1 LYVKFER
8 QGSFSK
14 LFIKKLNID
23 CAENA
28 NLKGPEFR
36 LYLRNTQTLLGTD
49 ILSIAPEF
57 DEAELEHFNSF
68 KGQKLIIDNKTKK
81 LHQQLSQNIAT
92 GDKLSILTG
101 LFSIYAFNDLKTELN
116 ALEKCRIIFSQ
127 FKGYT
132 ASASLNSSPFG
143 ELTGTKFEIRY
154 RNKLN
159 QQAIAKE
166 FAQWIT
172 EKSEVK
178 LVKQQGALAQN
189 VIHVDAVNP
198 VTYRGAQFTGAG
210 IGLTESESLDMVTSS
225 NDVDETE
232 QMLNW
237 FDSVWNNNHQLT
249 EAKNLLLKE
258 VEKLSNDNDPQYIY
272 FLTLCHLFKD
282 FVEDLDDERII
293 RSKTGFKETLVW
305 NKLYNF
311 QKDGVLGAI
320 EKLEKYNGCIIADS
334 VGLGKTFEALAV
346 IKYYELRNDRVLVI
360 CPKKLRDN
368 WSVYTI
374 NDKRNLLS
382 KDRFNYDVL
391 NHTDLSRTKGYSGE
405 INLETLNWSN
415 YDLVVIDESHNFR
428 NKPNKGDENSASRYE
443 RLLDNVIRA
452 GVKTKV
458 LMLSATPVNNRM
470 NDLKNQIAFITEGKD
485 TALVDEGI
493 NNIEHTLR
501 TAQTRFN
508 QWNKLAAD
516 ERKVEQLID
525 SMNFDYFKLLDTLT
539 IARSRKHIEKYYD
552 TTELGK
558 FPKRLQPLNI
568 KSDIDISN
576 SFPPLQEINKTIRRL
591 SLAGYAPL
599 KYVRM
604 EKKGEYARRYDMD
617 LGGGKGVFK
626 QVDRQDSLIHLIRIN
641 LLKRMESSIHS
652 FRLTTEKILNQV
664 DSLLSKITSHESGE
678 FEELSI
684 EDLLV
689 ESPEYEPFLIGNKV
703 KVLLQ
708 DLDLIRFRQDLEA
721 DRVFLASIVE
731 EAQQVKADRDAKL
744 ADLKSIISNK
754 IESPINEN
762 NKKIIIFTAF
772 ADTAQYLYKHIH
784 EWAKTSLLVHSALI
798 TGSGTNKSTM
808 PNAGS
813 ELNMLLTHFSPISKE
828 RDKVAPEATQ
838 QIDILIA
845 TDCISEG
852 QNLQDCDFLINYDI
866 HWNPVRIIQ
875 RFGRV
880 DRLGSKNDAIQLVNF
895 WPNME
900 LDEYINL
907 EARVSG
913 RMVLLDISATGEEN
927 LIEVKNEQDAKQMND
942 LEYRRKQLKQ
952 LQDAVMDL
960 EDIPGGVSITDLTLN
975 DFRMDLSNYIKEDK
989 AILDHSPLGLYAAIS
1004 LEKDSPMRA
1013 GVIFC
1018 LKDINKT
1025 VQVDDNYP
1033 LRPFYLVYIAD
1044 NGEVVFSFTQAKKIL
1059 DVIKTVGLHNTELN
1073 HGAIQAKTSKPL
1085 AHYQSL
1091 LEVAVT
1097 NIAGKS
1103 EEKGVESLF
1112 NRGGTV
1118 LSQESSQTV
1127 NDFEVVSYMVL
1138 V

>member
-1 LYVKFER
+1 M
-8 QGSFSK
+8 
-14 LFIKKLNID
+14 
-23 CAENA
+23 
-28 NLKGPEFR
+28 
-36 LYLRNTQTLLGTD
+36 
-49 ILSIAPEF
+49 
-57 DEAELEHFNSF
+57 
-68 KGQKLIIDNKTKK
+68 IIDNKTKK
-81 LHQQLSQNIAT
+81 LHEELSGQIKA
-92 GDKLSILTG
+92 GSKLSILTG
-101 LFSIYAFNDLKTELN
+101 LFSLYAFDELKSELN
-116 ALEKCRIIFSQ
+116 SLEKCRVLFSQ
-127 FKGYT
+127 FKGFAAT
-132 ASASLNSSPFG
+132 PDLNTSPFG
-143 ELTGTKFEIRY
+143 ELTGTKFETRY

-159 QQAIAKE
+159 QQSIAKE
-166 FAQWIT
+166 FAKWLN
-172 EKSEVK
+172 EKVDVK

-189 VIHVDAVNP
+189 VIHLDNNEP
-198 VTYRGAQFTGAG
+198 VTYAGAQFTGAG
-210 IGLTESESLDMVTSS
+210 LGLTESESLDMITSS
-225 NDVDETE
+225 TDVNETK

-237 FDSVWNNNHQLT
+237 FDSVWNNNHQLID
-249 EAKNLLLKE
+249 AKELLLKE
-258 VEKLSNDNDPQYIY
+258 VDKLSRDNEPQYIY

-293 RSKTGFKETLVW
+293 RSKTGFKETIVW

-374 NDKRNLLS
+374 NDKRNLLAQ
-382 KDRFNYDVL
+382 DRFNYDVL

-428 NKPNKGDENSASRYE
+428 NKPNKSDEKSASRYE
-443 RLLDNVIRA
+443 RLLEQVIKA

-485 TALVDEGI
+485 SALVDEGI

-508 QWNKLAAD
+508 QWNKQEAED
-516 ERKVEQLID
+516 RKVEQLID

-552 TTELGK
+552 TTALGK
-558 FPKRLQPLNI
+558 FPQRLQPLNI
-568 KSDIDISN
+568 KSDIDTDN

-626 QVDRQDSLIHLIRIN
+626 QVDRQDSLIHLMRIN

-652 FRLTTEKILNQV
+652 FRLTAEKVLNQV
-664 DSLLSKITSHESGE
+664 DGLLSKITAHEIGD
-678 FEELSI
+678 FEELNI
-684 EDLLV
+684 EDLIL

-721 DRVFLASIVE
+721 DRVFLERIVE
-731 EAQQVKADRDAKL
+731 ESQQITAVKDAKL
-744 ADLKSIISNK
+744 ADLKSIIANK
-754 IESPINEN
+754 IENPINQKQIDN
-762 NKKIIIFTAF
+762 NVIIKNKKIIIFTAF
-772 ADTAQYLYKHIH
+772 ADTAEYLYQNISQ
-784 EWAKTSLLVHSALI
+784 WAQGNLKVHSALI

-808 PNAGS
+808 HGAGN

-828 RDKVAPEATQ
+828 RAKVAPEASE
-838 QIDILIA
+838 QIEILIA

-852 QNLQDCDFLINYDI
+852 QNLQDCDYLVNYDI

-880 DRLGSKNDAIQLVNF
+880 DRLGSTNQVIQLVNF

-927 LIEVKNEQDAKQMND
+927 VIEQDAKQMND

-952 LQDAVMDL
+952 LQDSVMDL
-960 EDIPGGVSITDLTLN
+960 EDISGGVSITDLTLN
-975 DFRMDLSNYIKEDK
+975 DFRMDLSSYLKDEKQQGESAFEN
-989 AILDHSPLGLYAAIS
+989 SPLGLYSAIS
-1004 LEKDSPMRA
+1004 LDNINSSLANESKLKS
-1013 GVIFC
+1013 GVVFC
-1018 LKDINKT
+1018 LKDINNT

-1033 LRPFYLVYIAD
+1033 LRPFYLVYVSDA
-1044 NGEVVFSFTQAKKIL
+1044 GEVVFSFTQAKKIL

-1073 HGAIQAKTSKPL
+1073 HDAIGTKNQKPVS
-1085 AHYQSL
+1085 HYQSL

-1112 NRGGTV
+1112 TRGGTV
-1118 LSQESSQTV
+1118 LSQESSQSV